1 MYDVYASGAINVTP
15 RSATYYGASSSAAS
29 QCIALSDTLQLTTT
43 DGFANI
49 TWSDA
54 SGVGLSGNAAA
65 RFTQNLL
72 LSCLPASDKARA
84 LAVRSGAGATVFS
97 AAMAPVM
104 VANAVPF
111 QSLECDARSGLASG
125 VTQLTFAADKSVAAQ
140 DSTDASTT
148 LFTAAQVQQA
158 FSATGLTLG
167 NGTVI
172 RWTLYAVPTG
182 ASTKQ
187 VIVHTATKPDGTVN
201 VFAFLQG

>member
-1 MYDVYASGAINVTP
+1 MC
-15 RSATYYGASSSAAS
+15 SSD
-29 QCIALSDTLQLTTT
+29 LT

-54 SGVGLSGNAAA
+54 SGVGLSGNASA

-84 LAVRSGAGATVFS
+84 LAVRSSAGATVFTG
-97 AAMAPVM
+97 AMAPVM

-111 QSLECDARSGLASG
+111 QSLECDTRSGVASG
-125 VTQLTFAADKSVAAQ
+125 LTQLTFGADKSVAVQ
-140 DSTDASTT
+140 DSTDGSTT
-148 LFTAAQVQQA
+148 NFTATQVQQA

-172 RWTLYAVPTG
+172 RWTLYAVPAG
-182 ASTKQ
+182 ALIKQ
-187 VIVHTATKPDGTVN
+187 VIVHTASKPDGTVN
-201 VFAFLQG
+201 VFAFMQG